1 MQSYV
6 RQSGCSVSQ
15 WLRVGGVKA
24 FADGSLGSRTA
35 LFHEVLIIFSFL
47 YWTEVYEAPVAELVF

>member
-35 LFHEVLIIFSFL
+35 LFHEVLIIFSFFIEQKCMKIQL
-47 YWTEVYEAPVAELVF
+47 LN

>member
-35 LFHEVLIIFSFL
+35 LFHEVLIIFSFCIEQRCMKL
-47 YWTEVYEAPVAELVF
+47 QLLN